1 MQQLFDYQI
10 AKNNMNVL
18 DMLNVRYVLQADT
31 SGNVI
36 PRLNQYANGNAW
48 FVQEVKWAQN
58 ADQEMKDLD
67 SLDTRSKAVVN
78 QKEFG
83 ALLKKNDFSL
93 DSLATITLQKYKPNY
108 LEYLSENAYEGL
120 AVFSEMYYADGWN
133 AYIDGNKAPH
143 FRVDYVLRAMVV
155 PEGKHHIEFKFE
167 PQVVK
172 IGGTIAMASSLAM
185 VLLIVGGLYFE
196 RRKNWFSHKKD

>member
-1 MQQLFDYQI
+1 
-10 AKNNMNVL
+10 
-18 DMLNVRYVLQADT
+18 MLNVRYVIQADT

-36 PRLNQYANGNAW
+36 PKLNQYANGNAW
-48 FVQEVKWAQN
+48 FVKEVKWAKT

-67 SLDTRSKAVVN
+67 SLDTRSMAVVN

-83 ALLKKNDFSL
+83 AMLKKNTFSL

-108 LEYLSENAYEGL
+108 LNYLSENAHEGL
-120 AVFSEMYYADGWN
+120 TVFSEMYYAEGWN

-143 FRVDYVLRAMVV
+143 FRADYVLRALVV
-155 PEGKHHIEFKFE
+155 PAGKHQIEFKFE

-172 IGGTIAMASSLAM
+172 TGSTIAMASSLGM

-196 RRKNWFSHKKD
+196 RRKTWFSDKKD

>member
-1 MQQLFDYQI
+1 M
-10 AKNNMNVL
+10 
-18 DMLNVRYVLQADT
+18 LQADT

-48 FVQEVKWAQN
+48 FVKEVKWAQT
-58 ADQEMKDLD
+58 ADQEMKSLD
-67 SLDTRSKAVVN
+67 SLDTRNTAVVN

-83 ALLKKNDFSL
+83 AMLKKNTFQL
-93 DSLATITLQKYKPNY
+93 DSLASITLQKYKPNHLKY
-108 LEYLSENAYEGL
+108 ISNNTYEGL

-133 AYIDGNKAPH
+133 AFIDGKKVPH
-143 FRVDYVLRAMVV
+143 FRADYALRALVI

-172 IGGTIAMASSLAM
+172 TGSTIAMTSSLGM
-185 VLLIVGGLYFE
+185 VLLILGGLYFE
-196 RRKNWFSHKKD
+196 RRKIWYSHNKD